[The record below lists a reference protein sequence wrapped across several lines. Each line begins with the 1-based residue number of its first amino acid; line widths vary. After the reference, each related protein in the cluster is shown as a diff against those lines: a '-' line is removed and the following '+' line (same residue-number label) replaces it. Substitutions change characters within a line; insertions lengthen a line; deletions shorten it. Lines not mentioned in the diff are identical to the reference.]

1 MKSLQIIEKITNRA
15 TSETFNKYL
24 SEVKKIKPFENAED
38 EFECALK
45 MVNGDESA
53 KEELINRNLR
63 FVISVAKNYEMY
75 GASLADLINEGNTGL
90 VIAANTFEP
99 NKGFKFISYAVWY
112 IRKEMI
118 EYLNNN
124 SRLIRLPVN
133 KINKIQKLKK
143 SISKIEQENERD
155 VFDIDLVD
163 LGLTQKDV
171 SELMDIDN
179 RTVSSLSN
187 PMGDSSDSGTLIDV
201 IPNETIKSTDYLLGI
216 DDKKNMLDRLLSTL
230 TYQESYVIKEL
241 YGILDNKPK
250 TLSEVGLKID
260 LSQEAVR
267 QIRNKA
273 IRKLNIKTKRSGLSL
288 SDMI

>member
-90 VIAANTFEP
+90 VIAANTFDP

-133 KINKIQKLKK
+133 KINKIQKLKN

-163 LGLTQKDV
+163 LGLTQKSV

-201 IPNETIKSTDYLLGI
+201 IPNETIKSTDYLLDI

-250 TLSEVGLKID
+250 TLIEVGLKID